1 MTKKK
6 ILFLILALLLPAI
19 LFLFLKMFGRNEF
32 DVPVL
37 YQEGIENAPAT
48 CNYHYPVPYRIA
60 DTVMAA
66 LPLNKRDSLFVF
78 YFDPA
83 VRPAMERIP
92 SELRDAPIHVISA
105 SEIPPTFDKTLLREC
120 ILLMHRDTSVALVD
134 HRNRIRGYYKGSDR
148 DEIDR
153 LIVEMKIIL
162 KQY

>member
-1 MTKKK
+1 MAGKK
-6 ILFLILALLLPAI
+6 ILFLILALMVPAV

-37 YQEGIENAPAT
+37 HEEGVGQPFSN
-48 CNYHYPVPYRIA
+48 CNYDYPAPYRVA

-66 LPLNKRDSLFVF
+66 LPLNKQDSLYVF
-78 YFDPA
+78 YFDAA

-92 SELRDAPIHVISA
+92 SELGGAPIQVISP
-105 SEIPPTFDKTLLREC
+105 SDVPSSLDKAWLRDC
-120 ILLMHRDTSVALVD
+120 ILLMHGDTSVALVD
-134 HRNRIRGYYKGSDR
+134 HRNRIRGYYKGRER

-153 LIVEMKIIL
+153 LVVEMKIIL